1 MWPPFNDLQ
10 VAWDGIA
17 ADARGV
23 DPLLSKEL
31 PYNYPRLWRVTSGAG
46 LHRVPV
52 VGAGLALAAAFLA
65 LALWILRVHT
75 RGEAAIVALLLVS
88 PSVGLAVERGNLD
101 LVIFLL
107 VFGSLTYAP
116 RPNQIAGGALAA
128 AALLLSGMLKLF
140 PAIALLGGVAFSRG
154 TRRGIFVAALA
165 GFGLYVA
172 THLTEL
178 GLVSQR
184 SLRDYHASYGSNMV
198 ATGFRSPNI
207 CGAKK

>member
-1 MWPPFNDLQ
+1 MIKRRLIEWAAKPPGAWRWLPVGAGCALLLVLTLNANHREFSAWLKDGVVGWIMWPPFNDLQ

-31 PYNYPRLWRVTSGAG
+31 PYNYPRLWLVTSGAG

-52 VGAGLALAAAFLA
+52 VGAGLALAAGFLA
-65 LALWILRVHT
+65 LALWILRVRT

-116 RPNQIAGGALAA
+116 RPNQIEIG
-128 AALLLSGMLKLF
+128 
-140 PAIALLGGVAFSRG
+140 R
-154 TRRGIFVAALA
+154 
-165 GFGLYVA
+165 
-172 THLTEL
+172 
-178 GLVSQR
+178 
-184 SLRDYHASYGSNMV
+184 ASCRERV
-198 ATGFRSPNI
+198 
-207 CGAKK
+207 